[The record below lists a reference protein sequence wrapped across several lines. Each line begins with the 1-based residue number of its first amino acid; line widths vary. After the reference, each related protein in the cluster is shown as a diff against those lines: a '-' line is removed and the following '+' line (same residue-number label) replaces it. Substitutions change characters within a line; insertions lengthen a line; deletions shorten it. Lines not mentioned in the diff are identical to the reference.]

1 MPSSLDQAC
10 NVWIQSFSF
19 GDIFTSPTAVP
30 KKQCYMQV
38 AEDASLSVSGAGQRA
53 EALRESLAG
62 ELEQARAIAQAAQAA
77 RQKAN
82 EDIVRAQSSLKELK
96 EQEEAQKVG
105 IFISICDRQGK
116 LPLLRT
122 KVAVRT
128 GYESHQNGILFRGRV
143 LTCYT
148 YLRGSVCEVS
158 GCTACLYFHLKHS
171 FSQRTGD
178 WCAGL

>member
-1 MPSSLDQAC
+1 MPGLLDQAC
-10 NVWIQSFSF
+10 DVWIQSFPF
-19 GDIFTSPTAVP
+19 GDIFTSPTAAP

-62 ELEQARAIAQAAQAA
+62 ELEQAQAIAQAAQAA
-77 RQKAN
+77 RQKAD

-116 LPLLRT
+116 
-122 KVAVRT
+122 
-128 GYESHQNGILFRGRV
+128 
-143 LTCYT
+143 
-148 YLRGSVCEVS
+148 
-158 GCTACLYFHLKHS
+158 
-171 FSQRTGD
+171 
-178 WCAGL
+178 